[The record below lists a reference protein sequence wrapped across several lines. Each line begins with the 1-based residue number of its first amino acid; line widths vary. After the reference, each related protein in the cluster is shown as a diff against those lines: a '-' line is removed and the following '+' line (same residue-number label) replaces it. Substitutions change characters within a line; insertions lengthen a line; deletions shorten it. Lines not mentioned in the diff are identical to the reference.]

1 MYDDGNPDVIYMA
14 GDAEPVRL
22 MCSTDGGKSWGIP
35 RNCPSQGRINDFLQY
50 RDKLLLFTES
60 DVYEISKE
68 ELRTDACRQLAVEG
82 KKWQVDGMNYRIAG
96 DTVIGGERWKKLCSN
111 YPLGGDHD
119 AYLAALRQEGD
130 KVYAIFNGEDKRRLL
145 YDFGLQV
152 GDRVRTIIQAWP
164 TILVLLEADEEY
176 EGTVQ
181 EITLTDIDTIDVCGQ
196 ELRRFTFKTDSQLK
210 APSRAGG
217 DGSYKNFVWVE
228 GIGSERG
235 LLKSWCT
242 IHDEGTMDCC
252 TLDGNIIF
260 RYEDFHKESILT
272 AIHDISASEIVNG
285 KSSKGKSLNSKSLNG
300 QWYDLTGRQIGNGQW
315 TMDNVP
321 RGVYVRD
328 GKKVA
333 VRRSR

>member
-1 MYDDGNPDVIYMA
+1 M
-14 GDAEPVRL
+14 
-22 MCSTDGGKSWGIP
+22 ST
-35 RNCPSQGRINDFLQY
+35 R
-50 RDKLLLFTES
+50 LLLFFMFSIVSFASGAQEPTNPFQ
-60 DVYEISKE
+60 YM
-68 ELRTDACRQLAVEG
+68 TVEG
-82 KKWQVDGMNYRIAG
+82 KEWQVDGMNYRIAG
-96 DTVIGGERWKKLCSN
+96 DTIIGGEQWKKLCSN

-119 AYLAALRQEGD
+119 AYLAAMRQEGD

-176 EGTVQ
+176 EGTAQ

-210 APSRAGG
+210 APTRAGNG
-217 DGSYKNFVWVE
+217 GPYKNFVWVE
-228 GIGSERG
+228 GVGSERG

-272 AIHDISASEIVNG
+272 AITSPLSKIFKNTVLNSMWYDISGRRLIAPPKKGVFIV
-285 KSSKGKSLNSKSLNG
+285 
-300 QWYDLTGRQIGNGQW
+300 
-315 TMDNVP
+315 
-321 RGVYVRD
+321 D
-328 GKKVA
+328 GKKLIK
-333 VRRSR
+333 